1 MQFNLNPIEFEFV
14 SREAVGEMGT
24 KPVCRKRCSVMST
37 KVESGRREASSQ
49 FFPATKPGWSP
60 TTKQP
65 ARNGQAGDNYGH
77 WPRDSQVW
85 QLWPGTSKYGQ
96 LWPGDRQDLLGQN
109 EHGEQV
115 FMGMEYATWK
125 GLTSRVN

>member
-1 MQFNLNPIEFEFV
+1 
-14 SREAVGEMGT
+14 
-24 KPVCRKRCSVMST
+24 MST
-37 KVESGRREASSQ
+37 KVESGRRETRGLCPV
-49 FFPATKPGWSP
+49 FPATKQRGSSR

-96 LWPGDRQDLLGQN
+96 LWPGDRQDLLGQD
-109 EHGEQV
+109 
-115 FMGMEYATWK
+115 EYVVREWNTPLGNLSQPESIK
-125 GLTSRVN
+125 LNIH